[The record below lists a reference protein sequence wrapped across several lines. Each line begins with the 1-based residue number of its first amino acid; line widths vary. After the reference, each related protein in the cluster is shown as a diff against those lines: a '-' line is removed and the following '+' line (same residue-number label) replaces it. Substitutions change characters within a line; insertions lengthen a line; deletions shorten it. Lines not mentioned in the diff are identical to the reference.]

1 MWADRADYRVPLE
14 ELAASFARHLCE
26 HLKLVD
32 KQATS
37 RSSKFLEA
45 CRAFNHGELSEDVLI
60 GTAALLGFADVVD
73 AFHLVGSGPVHV
85 RFFADER
92 GGSSGASGAIRLT
105 DDPRRPAGSMHGT
118 MPAGEAE
125 VRWRLVETARQLD
138 LARAGIAVQ
147 ADAVQD
153 LLLADADQRIR
164 RTSITQRDLSYI
176 S

>member
-92 GGSSGASGAIRLT
+92 GGSSGGSGAIRL
-105 DDPRRPAGSMHGT
+105 PMIPGGSRAPCMVLRRLAKQNCAGGW
-118 MPAGEAE
+118 
-125 VRWRLVETARQLD
+125 WRLPGSLT
-138 LARAGIAVQ
+138 
-147 ADAVQD
+147 
-153 LLLADADQRIR
+153 
-164 RTSITQRDLSYI
+164 
-176 S
+176 